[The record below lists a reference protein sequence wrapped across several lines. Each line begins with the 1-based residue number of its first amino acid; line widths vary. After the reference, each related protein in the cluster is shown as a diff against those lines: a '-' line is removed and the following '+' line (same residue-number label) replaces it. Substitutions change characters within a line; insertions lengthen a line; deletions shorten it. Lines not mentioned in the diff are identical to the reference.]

1 MQVEG
6 IGVSVAHFLA
16 RLAAAIFNDDHL
28 KVFLC
33 LPDETCEQF
42 VYLVGT
48 VIYWNNNGV
57 FHICSV
63 KGFCF
68 VAATIISPSGIMAT
82 FLVFARMG
90 METKNGEAPAASPLV
105 AGHHWI
111 LHHLYVIRQ

>member
-42 VYLVGT
+42 VHLVRT
-48 VIYWNNNGV
+48 IIYGNNNGV

-63 KGFCF
+63 KGLAMRQF
-68 VAATIISPSGIMAT
+68 VTRSTGP
-82 FLVFARMG
+82 VF
-90 METKNGEAPAASPLV
+90 
-105 AGHHWI
+105 
-111 LHHLYVIRQ
+111 